1 MSSDHREPGEH
12 LTGTP
17 ARRHEPAPPPHEA
30 EAPPGAIQILVIRH
44 GQSEWNALGRGHG
57 WGDPPLSELG
67 ETQAGDAVGALAG
80 QDLRPGVVAS
90 DLARA
95 RRTAELVAGPLD
107 LGPIDTTADL
117 REHDIGEWD
126 GRTWEE
132 IERDWPGAKDAW
144 VAERIDTPPGGESR
158 SAFHERVERAMR
170 TVAADRP
177 AGRYLVVA
185 HGGVVR
191 ALERLAGIEPTAIE
205 FLSGR
210 WFSFDDGRLRAGD
223 RFRATEP
230 AGADF

>member
-1 MSSDHREPGEH
+1 MSGDRRDPGEA

-17 ARRHEPAPPPHEA
+17 ARRAEPAPPPDRA
-30 EAPPGAIQILVIRH
+30 EAPPGTTQILVIRH

-57 WGDPPLSELG
+57 WGDPPLSDLG
-67 ETQAGDAVGALAG
+67 EAQARGAVANLASQG
-80 QDLRPGVVAS
+80 LVPGMVAS

-95 RRTAELVAGPLD
+95 TRTAELVAEPLG
-107 LGPIDTTADL
+107 LGPVQTTAGL

-126 GRTWEE
+126 GKTWEE
-132 IERDWPGAKDAW
+132 IEREWPDAKAEW

-158 SAFHERVERAMR
+158 SAFYQRVEQAVRE
-170 TVAADRP
+170 AAAGRP
-177 AGRYLVVA
+177 PGRYLIVA

-191 ALERLAGIEPTAIE
+191 ALERLAGLEPTPIE

-223 RFRATEP
+223 RFWATKPQGE
-230 AGADF
+230 DF